1 MKRSFIAT
9 LALATL
15 LFSATAVAQDTTDST
30 DAAPDTSSVVEE
42 TVADTPADPTDAE
55 VYAAADEDVEVEAEA
70 ETEVEDIEAPS
81 FVENLEAT
89 PGDGEI
95 QLKWDAATDD
105 VEVTGYAIFYGTS
118 SLVQAYLDL
127 ETSGGEP
134 ESLEFEYD
142 TVIDVEN
149 VVEYTIETLDN
160 DTTYYFSVVAVD
172 AAGNESLSY
181 SNEASATPVAAPLDD
196 DGTPPTVVSA
206 VASRCT
212 TVELTFSEHVEYP
225 EANPGEAFTIEDFD
239 TLEFLSVTGVTE
251 SPLENTITLT
261 MPEMTDMAQYR
272 LTVGVDIADDF
283 GNPMVSGTSDTAIFT
298 GIACP
303 EEAPVVEEPP
313 VEETPVENPNADQ
326 DAPKLENVDVISPTE
341 LWLTFN
347 EEVAF
352 PEEVEAASLF
362 SIFDGDNNGLEVTE
376 VDRVDNDPTI
386 LILSTSEHL
395 INTEYFASVSGLL
408 DVDGNAT
415 IGDFKSSAAYNT
427 FTSEDV
433 EEEVEVV
440 VPSLDNISNLV
451 ANVADQLV
459 NLSWASAGNA
469 VDHYLY
475 VSTDGGTTYKKKAE
489 LGKEASSYAFE
500 GVVEGQNYLFKVV
513 SVDADGNQSE
523 GLVATAALPS
533 TGPGLA
539 LLAAA
544 SLLGGAGLSRRRKKQ
559 L

>member
-1 MKRSFIAT
+1 MKRSFLAT

-15 LFSATAVAQDTTDST
+15 LFSAIAVAQATTDST
-30 DAAPDTSSVVEE
+30 DAGPDTSAVEE
-42 TVADTPADPTDAE
+42 TTEADTE
-55 VYAAADEDVEVEAEA
+55 NEGED
-70 ETEVEDIEAPS
+70 TEVPS

-95 QLKWDAATDD
+95 QLTWDAATDN

-127 ETSGGEP
+127 ETSGEDP

-142 TVIDVEN
+142 TIVDIDN
-149 VVEYTIETLDN
+149 VVEYTVEGLDN

-181 SNEASATPVAAPLDD
+181 SNEASATPVAAPQDD
-196 DGTPPTVVSA
+196 DGTPPTVLSA

-212 TVELTFSEHVEYP
+212 TVELTFSEHVTYP

-239 TLEFLSVTGVTE
+239 TLEFLSVTGVQD
-251 SPLENTITLT
+251 SPLENTLTLT

-272 LTVGVDIADDF
+272 LTVGIDIADDF

-303 EEAPVVEEPP
+303 EEPPVVEEPP
-313 VEETPVENPNADQ
+313 AEETPEVDPNADQ

-347 EEVAF
+347 EEVVF
-352 PEEVEAASLF
+352 PEGEDVDTTSLF
-362 SIFDGDNNGLEVTE
+362 SIFDGDNNALEVTE

-395 INTEYFASVSGLL
+395 INTEYFVSVSGLL

-433 EEEVEVV
+433 EEDVEVI
-440 VPSLDNISNLV
+440 VPSLENISNLV
-451 ANVADQLV
+451 ANVTDQLV

-489 LGKEASSYAFE
+489 LGKDASSYAYE

-513 SVDADGNQSE
+513 SVDAEGNQSE

-544 SLLGGAGLSRRRKKQ
+544 SLLGGTGLSRRRKK
-559 L
+559 